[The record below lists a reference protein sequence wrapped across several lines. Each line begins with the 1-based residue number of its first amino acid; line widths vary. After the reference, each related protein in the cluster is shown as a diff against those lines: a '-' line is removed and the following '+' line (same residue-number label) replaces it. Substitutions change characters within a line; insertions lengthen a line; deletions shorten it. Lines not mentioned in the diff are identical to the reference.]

1 MSGAKGS
8 TQSAYGGKKPVRDAS
23 RSAGRRFDAT
33 CRRVAKI
40 IVYKLGSKTP
50 LYAMAHS
57 RICDP
62 NIQDIQLNHTFSAG
76 LADR

>member
-23 RSAGRRFDAT
+23 RSAGRGLDST
-33 CRRVAKI
+33 CRRAAKI

-50 LYAMAHS
+50 LYAMALC
-57 RICDP
+57 RIGDP
-62 NIQDIQLNHTFSAG
+62 NIQEL
-76 LADR
+76 